1 MSAPRP
7 SARSAADPRCRM
19 AREWVAL
26 ALGTAA
32 GVAFLWLCLTGTAQ
46 LWPCALLLFLCLTL
60 LGRMTAL
67 DRLAKLVK
75 SWRGNK

>member
-1 MSAPRP
+1 
-7 SARSAADPRCRM
+7 M
-19 AREWVAL
+19 AL
-26 ALGTAA
+26 FNQGIKHDQ
-32 GVAFLWLCLTGTAQ
+32 G